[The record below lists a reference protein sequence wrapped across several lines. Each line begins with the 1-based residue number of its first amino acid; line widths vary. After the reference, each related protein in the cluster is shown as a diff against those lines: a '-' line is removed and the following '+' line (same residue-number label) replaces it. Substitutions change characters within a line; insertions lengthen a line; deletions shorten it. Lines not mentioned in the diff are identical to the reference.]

1 MKKMM
6 LTLIAAFAIAIS
18 SNAMSYEQ
26 ARNEA
31 LFLTDKMAYELNL
44 TDAQYEAA
52 YEINLDYLMSV
63 SSRHD
68 VFGPYWDRRN
78 LDLQYI
84 LYSWQW
90 EALRAASYFY
100 RPLYWDA
107 GYWHFGVYARYPHR
121 NYFYFGRPHF
131 YATYRGGHSW
141 RLNGGRSYYE
151 HHRHHYSP
159 SIAREHH
166 SGMRDGWNRGNYRTQ
181 HGHNSSTRIT
191 GHDGRPE
198 HGNHSGV
205 NGRPSGSNHDNNSGV
220 NGRPSGGNHDNNSGV
235 NSRPSGG
242 NHDSNSGVSNRPSGT
257 ISSRPSGTISN
268 RPAGNSMSDRTTRS
282 LSSRP
287 SGSISNR
294 PAGSISNR
302 SAGNSMS
309 ERPTRSMSTPQRSG
323 AVSAPQRSSAPS
335 SSRGSFSAPQR
346 SSGSSAGSHSS
357 SGGSRG
363 GNGGGR
369 SGGRR

>member
-100 RPLYWDA
+100 RPLYWSA
-107 GYWHFGVYARYPHR
+107 GYWHFGIYARYPHR

-141 RLNGGRSYYE
+141 RLNGGHSYYE

-191 GHDGRPE
+191 GNGGRHE
-198 HGNHSGV
+198 QGNHSGV
-205 NGRPSGSNHDNNSGV
+205 NGRPSGSNHDNHSGV
-220 NGRPSGGNHDNNSGV
+220 NNRPAGSSHDNHSGM
-235 NSRPSGG
+235 
-242 NHDSNSGVSNRPSGT
+242 
-257 ISSRPSGTISN
+257 SN
-268 RPAGNSMSDRTTRS
+268 RPAGNSMNARPSESTNARPS
-282 LSSRP
+282 ASISARP
-287 SGSISNR
+287 SGTVSTRSSSSITHR
-294 PAGSISNR
+294 A
-302 SAGNSMS
+302 AGNSMND
-309 ERPTRSMSTPQRSG
+309 RATRGMSTTQRSSS
-323 AVSAPQRSSAPS
+323 VSTMQRSSAPS

-346 SSGSSAGSHSS
+346 SGGSSAGSHSP